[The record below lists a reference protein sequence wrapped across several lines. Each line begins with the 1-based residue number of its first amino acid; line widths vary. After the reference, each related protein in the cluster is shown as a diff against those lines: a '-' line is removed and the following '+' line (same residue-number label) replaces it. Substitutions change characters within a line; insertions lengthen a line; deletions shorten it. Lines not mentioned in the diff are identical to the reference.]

1 MFAAVTN
8 PDSGAVQVPAQVQ
21 LDLLAAAAKHPSQAI
36 VKKLAQYETSRS
48 HGDHLAPWSETLHGG
63 NAEKGRKIFFE
74 NSEVSCLRCHKV
86 QGTGGEVGPDLTGI
100 GGKQKREYLLEAIVE
115 PDKQIAKGYETV
127 VLTLNDGKVKSGI
140 LKSEDKKEVRLMTPE
155 GEILVVPVEEIDTR
169 ARGPSA
175 MPADLVKHL
184 SRRDLRDLVE
194 FLSSLK

>member
-1 MFAAVTN
+1 M
-8 PDSGAVQVPAQVQ
+8 
-21 LDLLAAAAKHPSQAI
+21 
-36 VKKLAQYETSRS
+36 
-48 HGDHLAPWSETLHGG
+48 
-63 NAEKGRKIFFE
+63 
-74 NSEVSCLRCHKV
+74 
-86 QGTGGEVGPDLTGI
+86 
-100 GGKQKREYLLEAIVE
+100 
-115 PDKQIAKGYETV
+115 

-155 GEILVVPVEEIDTR
+155 GEVIVVPVEEIDTR